1 MRRRSRVA
9 PCRVSLL
16 SPTAA
21 ARSTALRDLRCS
33 ATSLARSFHPRAVA
47 VCRRACPSGVLHARA
62 WRSESTRF
70 GHPHSRCL
78 CGIVTTAAPP
88 GVATGIHLP
97 IRAFVERFV
106 RLEGRGARPDPDAE
120 RRDPGEHERDDNA
133 REVVPRSPSC
143 RGSTDSRAQDD
154 GGRAAADKRT
164 AATPRGHSRR
174 ACQAPTRGARV
185 RKPGPL
191 RRGQLVCAKSPDD
204 GYEPS
209 TRHDRRAFWE
219 GRAAACAF
227 PENFRGE
234 DALAAAARGM
244 GKPVDRSAARIIG
257 EARDA

>member
-1 MRRRSRVA
+1 MGTCGSRSWWSTRSRSSHRR
-9 PCRVSLL
+9 P
-16 SPTAA
+16 
-21 ARSTALRDLRCS
+21 ARSE
-33 ATSLARSFHPRAVA
+33 ARPSSGCGRRLVRAVP
-47 VCRRACPSGVLHARA
+47 RNGRT
-62 WRSESTRF
+62 STR
-70 GHPHSRCL
+70 P
-78 CGIVTTAAPP
+78 
-88 GVATGIHLP
+88 TGIHRS
-97 IRAFVERFV
+97 IGAFVERFV

-120 RRDPGEHERDDNA
+120 RRDPGEHERDDHA

-191 RRGQLVCAKSPDD
+191 RRGQLVCAKPPDD

-244 GKPVDRSAARIIG
+244 GKPVDHSVARIIG